1 MKNIQILKEATQYI
15 ESGWYVIPV
24 YGITGA
30 GCTCTR
36 ECKSPGKHPAIKD
49 WVHTCSRDAEQ
60 ICRWFN
66 SQAGNNIGIVCG
78 EKSGLFVLDV
88 DGDSGMKTIAALE
101 QEYGKIPET
110 IEVVTGGGWRHLYF
124 KYDERMQEIKSKVRI
139 LEGVDIRS
147 NGSFVVAP
155 PSEHSS
161 GGIYHFKEG
170 CAPGETELADL
181 PEWLLNILTQSK
193 VDTKKAE
200 AKCDTSKGIIPEG
213 ERNSSLTSMAG
224 KLRRAGLEPEEILA
238 ALQIAN
244 RERCN
249 PPLEDAEL
257 ECICKSIGKYPIGPI
272 DNVSKTLYKNDGVF
286 EKDNAYVK
294 ISNNGEPVVI
304 SNFIIAPVSMLET
317 DSDTI
322 LEVKLVHANGKQAS
336 KLFRTTDFTSASK
349 FKAAIHQNSI
359 FFSFTGNDK
368 DLEDIKSLMN
378 NKGYVNKVVTQNI
391 GMVKHLGQ
399 WCFVSGNTAFN
410 SKGEF
415 VDDLVLLPDYKVIST
430 EIGEVDPLDADGLC
444 HIASSLFQFNEL
456 PKTSTILG
464 FTAACF
470 LKERMRVAGVKLNHL
485 IMVGEAGSGKSQ
497 TLENIIMPI
506 FSTHSYTSA
515 SKSTAFAALRTN
527 SSSNLV
533 PHIIEEFKRG
543 KLSAAVYSTI
553 CNLMR
558 DSYDGH
564 TAQRGAADLTVK
576 HFDLRAPIILVGE
589 NEPEEAAIRERS
601 LEILFSKADLSTER
615 TRHFELLKENVA
627 LLNRFGRSLLNA
639 ALNLTDE
646 EVRTLYKA
654 QQSKVNKISGLPP
667 RVKNTLVNTF
677 LGIQL
682 VLMVCRNLGLSE
694 ISPFGFLEE
703 ELENAI
709 VTAVR
714 TYLMDG
720 QENNLSIVDNTFA
733 VLDRMNLRL
742 GEDYQPINNDTE
754 IAFAVNQFY
763 DRFTKYVREFQVEG
777 EFLSITQFCKQLR
790 KTEYFVANR
799 VAKFR
804 TASGAVLTRKA
815 YVLNVEKL
823 SNKVF
828 MESIMSREDGNL
840 VLMAKG
846 QKSQVA

>member
-1 MKNIQILKEATQYI
+1 MKNNQILKEATQYI
-15 ESGWYVIPV
+15 DYGWYVIPV

-30 GCTCTR
+30 GCTCGK
-36 ECKSPGKHPAIKD
+36 ECKSPGKHPAIAD
-49 WVHTCSRDAEQ
+49 WVHTCSRDTEQ
-60 ICRWFN
+60 IYKWVKGKAE
-66 SQAGNNIGIVCG
+66 SNIGIICG
-78 EKSGLFVLDV
+78 EKSGLFVLDI
-88 DGDSGMKTIAALE
+88 DGDSGMRTINDLE
-101 QEYGKIPET
+101 QEYEKLPET

-124 KYDERMQEIKSKVRI
+124 KYDDRVQEIKSTVRI

-155 PSEHSS
+155 PSKHSS
-161 GGIYHFKEG
+161 GGSYRFKEG
-170 CAPGETELADL
+170 CAPGETEVADL

-193 VDTKKAE
+193 ASINKTD
-200 AKCDTSKGIIPEG
+200 AKSDTSKGIILEG
-213 ERNSSLTSMAG
+213 KRNSSLTSMAG

-238 ALQIAN
+238 ALLIAN

-249 PPLEDAEL
+249 PPLEDSEL
-257 ECICKSIGKYPIGPI
+257 ECICKSISKYPIGAI
-272 DNVSKTLYKNDGVF
+272 DNVSKKIYENDGVF
-286 EKDNAYVK
+286 EKENAYMK
-294 ISNNGEPVVI
+294 ISNSRETVVI
-304 SNFIIAPVSMLET
+304 SNFIIEPISMLEA
-317 DSDTI
+317 DSDTM
-322 LEVKLVHANGKQAS
+322 LEVKLIHANGKQIS
-336 KLFRTTDFTSASK
+336 KMFRTTDFTSASK

-359 FFSFTGNDK
+359 FYSFTGNDK

-378 NKGYVNKVVTQNI
+378 NKGYVNKVVSKNI
-391 GMVKHLGQ
+391 GMVKHQGQ
-399 WCFVSGNTAFN
+399 WCFVSDNATFN

-415 VDDLVLLPDYKVIST
+415 VDDLVLLSDYKVIST
-430 EIGEVDPLDADGLC
+430 EIGEVEPLDADGFC

-456 PKTSTILG
+456 PKTATILG

-470 LKERMRVAGVKLNHL
+470 LKERLRVYGIKLNHL

-497 TLENIIMPI
+497 TLENVIMPI
-506 FSTHSYTSA
+506 FNTHSYTAA
-515 SKSTAFAALRTN
+515 SKSTAFAALKTN

-543 KLSAAVYSTI
+543 KLSAAVYNTI

-564 TAQRGAADLTVK
+564 TAQRGTADLTVK

-601 LEILFSKADLSTER
+601 LEILFSKADLRAER
-615 TRHFELLKENVA
+615 TTHFQLLKENVT
-627 LLNRFGRSLLNA
+627 LLNQFGRSLLNV
-639 ALNLTDE
+639 ALGLTGE

-654 QQSKVNKISGLPP
+654 QQSKVNKISGFPS
-667 RVKNTLVNTF
+667 RVKNTLANTF

-682 VLMVCRNLGLSE
+682 ILMVCRDLGLTE
-694 ISPFGFLEE
+694 ISLFGFSEE

-709 VTAVR
+709 VTAGR
-714 TYLMDG
+714 AYLMDG
-720 QENNLSIVDNTFA
+720 QEHNLSIVDNTFV
-733 VLDRMNLRL
+733 VLDRMTLRL
-742 GEDYQPINNDTE
+742 GEDYQPLNNDTE

-763 DRFTKYVREFQVEG
+763 DRFTKYAREFQVEG

-790 KTEYFVANR
+790 KTEYFVDCR
-799 VAKFR
+799 TVKFK

-815 YVLNVEKL
+815 YVLNTAKL
-823 SNKVF
+823 SEKVF

-840 VLMAKG
+840 ILTIKR

>member
-1 MKNIQILKEATQYI
+1 MRNDQLIETVIQYAEY
-15 ESGWYVIPV
+15 GWYIIPV
-24 YGITGA
+24 FGIDEGA
-30 GCTCTR
+30 CACGKI
-36 ECKSPGKHPAIKD
+36 CKGPGKHPSINNWPQLCSCDKD
-49 WVHTCSRDAEQ
+49 Q
-60 ICRWFN
+60 IRKWFSGQSESN
-66 SQAGNNIGIVCG
+66 VGIVCG

-88 DGDSGMKTIAALE
+88 DGEAGKQSIFELE
-101 QEYGKIPET
+101 KAYGKLPET
-110 IEVVTGGGWRHLYF
+110 VEIVTGSGGRHLYF
-124 KYDERMQEIKSKVRI
+124 KYDERMKTIKSSVRI
-139 LEGVDIRS
+139 LPGLDIRS
-147 NGSFVVAP
+147 NCSFVVAP
-155 PSEHSS
+155 PSKHSS
-161 GGIYHFKEG
+161 GGNYHFKEG
-170 CAPGETELADL
+170 FAPGETELADL
-181 PEWLLNILTQSK
+181 PEWLLNILTRSK
-193 VDTKKAE
+193 AGIKKTG

-213 ERNSSLTSMAG
+213 KRNSSLTSMAG
-224 KLRRAGLEPEEILA
+224 KLRRAGLEPDEILA

-249 PPLEDAEL
+249 PPLEDSEL

-272 DNVSKTLYKNDGVF
+272 DNASKKIYENDGVF
-286 EKDNAYVK
+286 EKENTYMK
-294 ISNNGEPVVI
+294 ISNGEQVVL

-317 DSDTI
+317 DIDTM
-322 LEVKLVHANGKQAS
+322 LEVKLVHANGKQIS

-359 FFSFTGNDK
+359 FYSFTGNDK

-378 NKGYVNKVVTQNI
+378 SKGYVNKVVTKNI
-391 GMVKHLGQ
+391 GMVRHQGQ
-399 WCFVSGNTAFN
+399 WCFVSDNMAFN
-410 SKGEF
+410 SKGEL
-415 VDDLVLLPDYKVIST
+415 VDDLVLLPDYKVIAT

-444 HIASSLFQFNEL
+444 NIASSLFQFNEL
-456 PKTSTILG
+456 PKTATILG

-470 LKERMRVAGVKLNHL
+470 LKERLRVAGVKLNHL

-615 TRHFELLKENVA
+615 TRHFELLKENVG
-627 LLNRFGRSLLNA
+627 LLNRFGRSLLNV
-639 ALNLTDE
+639 ALGLTDE
-646 EVRTLYKA
+646 EVRTLYKV
-654 QQSKVNKISGLPP
+654 QQSKVNKISGLPS
-667 RVKNTLVNTF
+667 RVKNTLANTF

-682 VLMVCRNLGLSE
+682 VLMVCRNLGLTE
-694 ISPFGFLEE
+694 VSPFGFSEE

-777 EFLSITQFCKQLR
+777 EFLSIIQFCKQLR

-804 TASGAVLTRKA
+804 TASGAVITRKA

-823 SNKVF
+823 SKKVF

-840 VLMAKG
+840 VLTT
-846 QKSQVA
+846 KSQKCQVA